1 MNDLTDRIAK
11 VVDALVKGSCGNYDE
26 RLETSDVDDPFL
38 EVEVGLNVLFD
49 DLARA
54 RQLNDEHL
62 GEIKRKN
69 QEIAERQT
77 MALREL
83 ATPIISV
90 WDGVL
95 ALPVIGTVDTE
106 RSADMM
112 DALLARVV
120 GEQASH
126 VIIDITGV
134 SVLDTRTADH
144 FLRMAKA
151 VRLLGAECYLTGIS
165 PAIAQTMAELG
176 IDTSGTRTL
185 RRLSD
190 ALKLAQRE
198 LTNGQE
204 KS

>member
-1 MNDLTDRIAK
+1 MNEVKDRIEK
-11 VVDALVKGSCGNYDE
+11 VVEALAQAATGNYAHQ
-26 RLETSDVDDPFL
+26 LEVSNIDDAFL
-38 EVEVGLNVLFD
+38 EVEVGLKVLLE

-54 RQLNDEHL
+54 RKINEAQLA
-62 GEIKRKN
+62 EIEQKN
-69 QEIAERQT
+69 QEIAERT
-77 MALREL
+77 AMALREL

-112 DALLARVV
+112 DVLLSRVV

-176 IDTSGTRTL
+176 IDASSTRTL

-190 ALKLAQRE
+190 ALKLAQKD
-198 LTNGQE
+198 LA
-204 KS
+204 S

>member
-1 MNDLTDRIAK
+1 MTDLTQRISR
-11 VVDALVKGSCGNYDE
+11 VVDVLGRATCGEYDQ
-26 RLETSDVDDPFL
+26 RITLEEVDDAFL
-38 EVEVGLNVLFD
+38 EIEVGVNVLFD

-54 RQLNDEHL
+54 KVKAQEQLE
-62 GEIKRKN
+62 EIQRKN

-77 MALREL
+77 LALREL

-112 DALLARVV
+112 DSLLSRVV
-120 GEQASH
+120 SDQASH

-144 FLRMAKA
+144 FLRMAQA
-151 VRLLGAECYLTGIS
+151 VRLLGAECYLTGMS
-165 PAIAQTMAELG
+165 PAIAQTLAELG
-176 IDTSGTRTL
+176 VDTSRTRTL

-190 ALKLAQRE
+190 ALKMAQGT
-198 LTNGQE
+198 LGPAPTT
-204 KS
+204 